1 VNSANPKYKSVYQ
14 TPPNLHCTI
23 LIWVGMPRQVQE
35 AMERLALGKSKG
47 SFEKNGAMTIPILPL
62 HLAN

>member
-1 VNSANPKYKSVYQ
+1 
-14 TPPNLHCTI
+14 
-23 LIWVGMPRQVQE
+23 MPRQVQE